1 MLAVLPLGLDLSL
14 PAIPAKDTQKHRS
27 QILQIDKQ
35 WQEGSRDEILDQL
48 ILLAT
53 DWEQSVLVD
62 HFFRPYKEKPAEHHF
77 LKDGVVDS
85 IPQCRNI
92 THRIFTIYQGI
103 ETIYNTCMEDSSSL
117 TAELVQLHLPQLRKI
132 CTNIT
137 PASTTSHR
145 RAPPHER
152 PPIPITVM

>member
-1 MLAVLPLGLDLSL
+1 MSKLCLAQTTIEEEGNMLAVPPLGLDLSL
-14 PAIPAKDTQKHRS
+14 PAIPAKDTRKHRS

-62 HFFRPYKEKPAEHHF
+62 HFFRPYKEKPEEHHF
-77 LKDGVVDS
+77 LKDGVVVS

-92 THRIFTIYQGI
+92 TY
-103 ETIYNTCMEDSSSL
+103 
-117 TAELVQLHLPQLRKI
+117 
-132 CTNIT
+132 
-137 PASTTSHR
+137 
-145 RAPPHER
+145 
-152 PPIPITVM
+152 